1 MRHLDV
7 NVLWLQETCA
17 RRDIPLHK
25 TPGEDNPADLMTKHI
40 GAAKIDQH
48 VKKMNMEYKSG
59 RSGKAA
65 QLHSLETREAR
76 DMWKS
81 IMKTGHELR
90 GGDRW
95 IMKGERGVWYRAHTT
110 PRLAKFTPY
119 KVPKGPSS
127 KLALSN
133 IRFNFGVTGG
143 GRRFEFHDNWSTPEE
158 RHKHLE
164 EPWVGYTL
172 FVEQGTS
179 NSIGQE
185 LRQDIE
191 AQIAGGSRRLGVG
204 SQVKSEG
211 EQARSSE
218 GEQSRSWSEW

>member
-1 MRHLDV
+1 
-7 NVLWLQETCA
+7 
-17 RRDIPLHK
+17 
-25 TPGEDNPADLMTKHI
+25 
-40 GAAKIDQH
+40 
-48 VKKMNMEYKSG
+48 
-59 RSGKAA
+59 
-65 QLHSLETREAR
+65 
-76 DMWKS
+76 
-81 IMKTGHELR
+81 MKTGHELR

-95 IMKGERGVWYRAHTT
+95 IMKGERGVWCRTHTT
-110 PRLAKFTPY
+110 PRLSKFTPY
-119 KVPKGPSS
+119 MVAKGPSS

-143 GRRFEFHDNWSTPEE
+143 GRRFEFHDNWLTPEE

-164 EPWVGYTL
+164 EPLVGYTF

-191 AQIAGGSRRLGVG
+191 AQIAGGSRCLGVG

-211 EQARSSE
+211 NLARSSE